1 MDKEEEEI
9 IIEKERI
16 EISPKAMGKDFK
28 KFIKT
33 NSDDYLE
40 RLKNEIMKNFKIYYE
55 SLNKQIAE
63 EQANQ
68 EKQQKELGD
77 QMNEKNRV
85 NDEIYQRLSRRKQI
99 LLREKQHK
107 YKSDLKLKGFM
118 GLYKNM
124 IEQKEENKKLDLIS
138 KLMIQNKKKK
148 IFRALKNQSLFQKNK
163 DYEIKLKNN
172 KDIELQKLFE
182 EQNKQKQQLLLLISQ
197 AREKLKHENRKKIQ
211 VKLMLDQMVLRG
223 ISALNLQA
231 MKLSQDSLKDVV
243 GCDYKKEIDLKYNS
257 MLFPESK
264 ATFVNSLK

>member
-9 IIEKERI
+9 KIEKERI

-85 NDEIYQRLSRRKQI
+85 NNEIYQRLSRRKQI
-99 LLREKQHK
+99 
-107 YKSDLKLKGFM
+107 
-118 GLYKNM
+118 
-124 IEQKEENKKLDLIS
+124 
-138 KLMIQNKKKK
+138 
-148 IFRALKNQSLFQKNK
+148 
-163 DYEIKLKNN
+163 
-172 KDIELQKLFE
+172 
-182 EQNKQKQQLLLLISQ
+182 
-197 AREKLKHENRKKIQ
+197 
-211 VKLMLDQMVLRG
+211 
-223 ISALNLQA
+223 
-231 MKLSQDSLKDVV
+231 
-243 GCDYKKEIDLKYNS
+243 
-257 MLFPESK
+257 
-264 ATFVNSLK
+264 